1 MKFVMKKY
9 NIYSLILTAGLVGG
23 FASCSEEEIEGTI
36 FNTVEE
42 TLDPNS
48 FTYALDKFAQ
58 ENFLVPY
65 NMRFVYAIEDI
76 ETDMTYNLVPATY
89 EKSIEMAALMKYLW
103 LDVYKENVPDKEF
116 LPLYAPKMLQLIGSP
131 AYNPSSGTETV
142 GLAESGVKITLY
154 KVNELDVNDIENLN
168 EDYFKTMHHEF
179 SHILHQT
186 KAYPETFK
194 EISANDYDGF
204 SWQDRADGEAR
215 TLGFVTPYGSS
226 GVSEDWVET
235 IANYVV
241 KSEKEWNK
249 ILEDAALDYER
260 VELRADEYDK
270 NDPTIVPGTIET
282 TTDVVTG
289 KVIQYAFLRIAVQ
302 RDENGAIIWSE
313 DPDTG
318 ERTYT
323 LVKNDD
329 VEGDDVILQK
339 LDMCKTWL
347 KDNFSID
354 LDVIRQ
360 AVQERQYLMENGE
373 YVLDDEGNYINLL
386 TRKLDGKDIT
396 LMDSLVNDIK
406 NLQPEAPQE

>member
-1 MKFVMKKY
+1 MKFIMKKY
-9 NIYSLILTAGLVGG
+9 IYPLMLTAGLAVG
-23 FASCSEEEIEGTI
+23 FVSCSEDEIEGTI
-36 FNTVEE
+36 FDTTEE
-42 TLDPNS
+42 VLDPS
-48 FTYALDKFAQ
+48 SYTYALDKFAQ
-58 ENFLVPY
+58 DNFLVPY
-65 NMRFVYAIEDI
+65 NMQFVYAIEDI

-103 LDVYKENVPDKEF
+103 LDVYKEKVADKAF

-154 KVNELDVNDIENLN
+154 KVNELDVNNIEELN

-215 TLGFVTPYGSS
+215 ALGFVTPYGSS
-226 GVSEDWVET
+226 SVSEDWVET
-235 IANYVV
+235 IANYIV
-241 KSEKEWNK
+241 KSDKEWNK

-260 VELRADEYDK
+260 VELKAENYDR
-270 NDPTIVPGTIET
+270 NDPTIIPGTVET
-282 TTDVVTG
+282 TEDVVTG

-302 RDENGAIIWSE
+302 RDENGEIIWTT
-313 DPDTG
+313 DPETG
-318 ERTYT
+318 ERKYT

-329 VEGDDVILQK
+329 VEGDAVILQK

-354 LDVIRQ
+354 LDLIRQ
-360 AVQERQYLMENGE
+360 AVQERQYLMKDGE
-373 YVLDDEGNYINLL
+373 YVIDETTGDYINLL

-396 LMDSLVNDIK
+396 LMDSLVNDIVK
-406 NLQPEAPQE
+406 LKPATSQE